1 MTIKQDR
8 QYRVI
13 SYLDGF
19 RELIGSDG
27 RTISIESDPEESLLP
42 EDDNGGNPAALRS
55 SNSFLPVS

>member
-1 MTIKQDR
+1 MMIRAER
-8 QYRVI
+8 QYRIVC
-13 SYLDGF
+13 YLDGF
-19 RELIGSDG
+19 RELIGPDG